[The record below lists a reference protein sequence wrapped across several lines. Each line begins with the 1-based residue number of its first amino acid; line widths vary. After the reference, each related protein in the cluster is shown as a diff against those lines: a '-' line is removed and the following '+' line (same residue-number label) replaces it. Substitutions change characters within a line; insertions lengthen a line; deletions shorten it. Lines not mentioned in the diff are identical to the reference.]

1 MPDLTITMTFSQI
14 RSYDNYIVANLQLNL
29 LKEHG
34 FSCYLQDEHTITIDP
49 LLSPAIGGMKLMVV
63 ENEADKANQLLEEVE
78 ADYLKTVA
86 CPDCHQNK
94 LEKITH
100 VEQPTGFWA
109 KLKNRI
115 IGGMPTALKTYYHC
129 SNCGHRFSSL
139 PV

>member
-1 MPDLTITMTFSQI
+1 MTFSQI

-34 FSCYLQDEHTITIDP
+34 ISCYLKDEHTITIDP

-63 ENEADKANQLLEEVE
+63 ENEAEKASLLLDAVDEE
-78 ADYLKTVA
+78 YLKTLP
-86 CPDCHQNK
+86 CPSCHNAS

-100 VEQPTGFWA
+100 VENPTGFWLR
-109 KLKNRI
+109 LKNRI
-115 IGGMPTALKTYYHC
+115 VGGSPTALRIYYHC
-129 SNCGHRFSSL
+129 TSCGQKFSSL